1 MKELVEL
8 LVKITTE
15 RLKKE
20 QESSISEETFKLLQ
34 ALVNLGPYL

>member
-15 RLKKE
+15 RLNKE
-20 QESSISEETFKLLQ
+20 QESSISEETFELLRV
-34 ALVNLGPYL
+34 LVNLGPYL